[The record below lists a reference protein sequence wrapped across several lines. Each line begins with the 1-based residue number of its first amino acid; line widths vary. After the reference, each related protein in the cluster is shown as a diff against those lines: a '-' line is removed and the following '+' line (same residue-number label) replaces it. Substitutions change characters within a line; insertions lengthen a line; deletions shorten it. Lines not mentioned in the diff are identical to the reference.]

1 MTTLSFR
8 RQVLV
13 LSILI
18 AVLAGAYI
26 LGLVFSPA
34 RVSKREAETPLLPAL
49 KKELVAKIALA
60 SAEGSLELTRSGES
74 WSIPVG
80 DQTFP
85 ASESRIDTFFDF
97 LEELKRS
104 RIVTDNPD
112 SWTDFEV
119 GTDAASRIQLLDAS
133 GQALVDLIVGKS
145 SAGGNDNYVRLEGSN
160 EVVLTN
166 SAFHYYL
173 NVQTRFWAHLLILPE
188 ELEGRDIMR
197 ISVRSDL
204 VFPDG
209 GPGDLDYTLLLS
221 DERPG
226 LWQVAGEPDTRLDSD
241 AVDRLAS
248 DLADLEGTDFAV
260 AVSAKEAGL
269 DEPSAQILI
278 STLDDRDFRLL
289 VGSLIGENQAY
300 VAREEREYI
309 YKVSEWRL
317 KGILKPITELV
328 EQKQEQEQQ

>member
-1 MTTLSFR
+1 
-8 RQVLV
+8 
-13 LSILI
+13 
-18 AVLAGAYI
+18 
-26 LGLVFSPA
+26 
-34 RVSKREAETPLLPAL
+34 
-49 KKELVAKIALA
+49 
-60 SAEGSLELTRSGES
+60 
-74 WSIPVG
+74 
-80 DQTFP
+80 
-85 ASESRIDTFFDF
+85 
-97 LEELKRS
+97 
-104 RIVTDNPD
+104 
-112 SWTDFEV
+112 
-119 GTDAASRIQLLDAS
+119 
-133 GQALVDLIVGKS
+133 
-145 SAGGNDNYVRLEGSN
+145 
-160 EVVLTN
+160 
-166 SAFHYYL
+166 
-173 NVQTRFWAHLLILPE
+173 
-188 ELEGRDIMR
+188 
-197 ISVRSDL
+197 
-204 VFPDG
+204 VFPDD